1 MSDDTKAP
9 RRAANAKS
17 PTGRRTRA
25 VSLSLSPAPVLN
37 LLCFAAA
44 FGADGAFIPPVRR
57 TRLPYG
63 TSGPLCRPLPLRG
76 GEILPPDTAV
86 RAATAD
92 VAGEPSTRVPA
103 VVHALNSSTKWL
115 VALAH
120 TIAVWSRPR
129 AFVGPYVVVGSI
141 GAVYLTEAL
150 KKLFD
155 QRRPDGAPI
164 ADPGMPSSH
173 ALVTFFAAVSWA
185 SVVDPSVL
193 GGTIR
198 VLLVGAAATVAV
210 LRVVCGYHSVAQ
222 IAVGAGL
229 GSVLG
234 WGWMLLG
241 EAVRST
247 NPRLAY
253 GSAFGAY
260 IAGSA
265 YFIAKNM
272 RHWAARDA
280 HH

>member
-1 MSDDTKAP
+1 MA
-9 RRAANAKS
+9 
-17 PTGRRTRA
+17 
-25 VSLSLSPAPVLN
+25 
-37 LLCFAAA
+37 LLCLAAA
-44 FGADGAFIPPVRR
+44 SGADGAFVPTPVRR
-57 TRLPYG
+57 TRLPSG
-63 TSGPLCRPLPLRG
+63 MSGPLCRPPPLRG
-76 GEILPPDTAV
+76 GGILPSDAFV

-92 VAGEPSTRVPA
+92 VAPPRLSARVPA
-103 VVHALNSSTKWL
+103 VVHALNASTKWL
-115 VALAH
+115 VTLAH
-120 TIAVWSRPR
+120 TVAVWSRPR

-150 KKLFD
+150 KKLFN

-173 ALVTFFAAVSWA
+173 ALVTFFSAVSWA

-198 VLLVGAAATVAV
+198 VLLVGGAATVAV

-241 EAVRST
+241 ETVRLS